1 MFTPFAYMGT
11 KVSQL
16 TPPTGGL
23 QIWLNSD
30 RTDSYP
36 GSGTTWTDLTG
47 NGYDFTLVNPSTVS
61 TGSKTFFEFG
71 NTAVTGNSRYA
82 YNTAD
87 FTGGFPF
94 EFNDSGSF
102 IVVLRRKNTL
112 STIGTYISI
121 NSNSTVRTDDTTNFI
136 RVNLDNNAS
145 SLFNNNSNG
154 GGTVAYLT
162 ASAAEFTTS
171 EPTVFW
177 GRWDNALSA
186 PNEFQHGVNTTGSFS
201 YKTDSGVNSAWAP
214 FNSANAKRVQF
225 GNNADT
231 DNPDADPLN
240 QLYGEVLF
248 YSKRLSDA
256 ELDEALTYARTYWG
270 VT

>member
-23 QIWLNSD
+23 QIWLNSN
-30 RTDSYP
+30 RTDSYS
-36 GSGTTWTDLTG
+36 GSGTTWTDLSG

-71 NTAVTGNSRYA
+71 DTAVTGNARYA

-102 IVVLRRKNTL
+102 VVVLRRKNTL
-112 STIGTYISI
+112 SIIGTYISI
-121 NSNSTVRTDDTTNFI
+121 NSNSTVRTDDTANFI
-136 RVNLDNNAS
+136 RVNLDSGANS
-145 SLFNNNSNG
+145 VFNNNSNG
-154 GGTVAYLT
+154 GGNDTYLT

-171 EPTVFW
+171 EPTVLW

-201 YKTDSGVNSAWAP
+201 YKTSGGTNGVWAP
-214 FNSANAKRVQF
+214 FTSANAKRVQF

-231 DNPDADPLN
+231 DQPEADPLN

-256 ELDEALTYARTYWG
+256 ELDEALTYARDYWG

>member
-87 FTGGFPF
+87 FTSGFPF

-102 IVVLRRKNTL
+102 VVVLRRKNTL

-121 NSNSTVRTDDTTNFI
+121 NSDSTVRTDDITNFI

-145 SLFNNNSNG
+145 SLFNNNSSG

-177 GRWDNALSA
+177 SRWDNALSA